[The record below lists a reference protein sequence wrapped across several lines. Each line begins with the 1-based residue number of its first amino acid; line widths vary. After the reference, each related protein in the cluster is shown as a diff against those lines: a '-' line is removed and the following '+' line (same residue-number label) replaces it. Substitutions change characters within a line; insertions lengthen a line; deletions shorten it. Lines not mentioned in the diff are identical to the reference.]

1 MHLPSVPLL
10 LEYNAQKIVLPK
22 QKPRRA
28 NYIVIT
34 LVVLLTVSALLVASF
49 YYVNYRRTKRRLDNE
64 VKEVRSQGQELQ
76 FVTESP
82 QVKKYGRFE
91 NATEYTQE
99 N

>member
-28 NYIVIT
+28 HYIVIT
-34 LVVLLTVSALLVASF
+34 LVVLLTVSALLVACF
-49 YYVNYRRTKRRLDNE
+49 YYVSYRRAKRRLDNE
-64 VKEVRSQGQELQ
+64 IKEVRNQGQELQ
-76 FVTESP
+76 VVGGSD

-91 NATEYTQE
+91 NMPEETYDP
-99 N
+99 